1 MDSWVIL
8 EEQQAEIDSL
18 KNQLI
23 QKDKELVEAVK
34 QAEDARK
41 DTELWKER
49 YKAVR
54 DLKNEIRTNNYVSRT
69 LTEVDMAVM
78 ETPMYN
84 CLMLDVYGGTPGKR
98 VELTDFGKRR
108 EKGMPM
114 FPPEA
119 GKGAPP
125 AAKKARE
132 GSALTVAQIH
142 TLLDRYFSKPDLKGK
157 GKKRAKLLAA
167 SYNTG
172 DGFQSPDDEA
182 QFGKLENELD
192 PSDEQPIVAVFREVV
207 RKLREPKFVFGKT
220 APANNSDK

>member
-1 MDSWVIL
+1 MRDV
-8 EEQQAEIDSL
+8 
-18 KNQLI
+18 KN
-23 QKDKELVEAVK
+23 K
-34 QAEDARK
+34 
-41 DTELWKER
+41 
-49 YKAVR
+49 
-54 DLKNEIRTNNYVSRT
+54 IRTNNLVSRT
-69 LTEVDMAVM
+69 LDEGDIRVM
-78 ETPMYN
+78 NNPMYN
-84 CLMLDVYGGTPGKR
+84 ALKWDVLQGTPGNR
-98 VELTDFGKRR
+98 VQLTSFGKRR
-108 EKGMPM
+108 EQGLPL
-114 FPPEA
+114 FPPKA
-119 GKGAPP
+119 GEGAPP

-220 APANNSDK
+220 APANNSDN